1 MDIDNS
7 VSVISNLDTSTPKD
21 EIDFIISNK
30 SIQTD
35 ISSSYS
41 SDSSNSSS
49 YSNSSSSYSSSSEN
63 SSSDESSIS
72 SYSSKKKKNN
82 KKRKRKNKKN
92 LIIDKDEEMID
103 EKGFDQIKL
112 EELPIP
118 EFATEENAEFIEL
131 KNSFMNELDEK
142 FLKMTPYELFL
153 FHYDELINSFVV
165 YSNKY
170 AEINYKWTVCN
181 IERDDI
187 IKYIFCYI
195 YLSIYDLPEIEMLW
209 ETSKFFKS
217 IIPSIIKKSRYC
229 TLNKYFFISK
239 KLKED
244 KKNKSETLSELLE
257 TLNSKWKQAY
267 PYTKYLSIDEAM
279 TSYKGNISFKQ
290 YNKAKHKR
298 HGIKLFSKASSDKGY
313 CYHMLLYTGK
323 SFNYDKTCGIGTT
336 IIKKLTQG
344 HESND
349 NKENIYHFTFDSF
362 FSNLHT
368 FNFLE
373 NNKINF
379 TCTFALNK
387 KAIPKKIKNINLST
401 KNNIKLYQIKN
412 SNVKFFLCKDNK
424 RQIQLASNCYDIQK
438 RKYKN
443 KKNKIQLKHE
453 MIAYYNL
460 TKSGVDLIDSATQ
473 VYKTQRKTNKW
484 WKAVFFYLLDVTLNN
499 CCIIYYSS
507 NKYHE
512 LNERNKALMFRRK
525 LIEQFVNIYNKCQIT
540 NTIGFVKEIHIL
552 IPEGKWHKQC
562 FNCLREKKEKI
573 NKTKFMCNICRLSLC
588 KDCFIFLHENM
599 N

>member
-1 MDIDNS
+1 M
-7 VSVISNLDTSTPKD
+7 
-21 EIDFIISNK
+21 
-30 SIQTD
+30 
-35 ISSSYS
+35 
-41 SDSSNSSS
+41 
-49 YSNSSSSYSSSSEN
+49 
-63 SSSDESSIS
+63 
-72 SYSSKKKKNN
+72 
-82 KKRKRKNKKN
+82 
-92 LIIDKDEEMID
+92 
-103 EKGFDQIKL
+103 
-112 EELPIP
+112 PIP
-118 EFATEENAEFIEL
+118 ELSTEENAEFIEL
-131 KNSFMNELDEK
+131 KNTFMNELDDK
-142 FLKMTPYELFL
+142 FLKMSPYELFL
-153 FHYDELINSFVV
+153 FHYEELINNFVT

-170 AEINYKWTVCN
+170 AEINYKWTACN
-181 IERDDI
+181 IEKDDI

-209 ETSKFFKS
+209 ESSKFFKS
-217 IIPSIIKKSRYC
+217 IIPSIIKKSRYS

-239 KLKED
+239 NFKED

-257 TLNSKWKQAY
+257 ALNFKWKQAY

-279 TSYKGNISFKQ
+279 TSYKGNISFRQ

-344 HESND
+344 HEYKENNITKENNVNND

-387 KAIPKKIKNINLST
+387 KAIPKKIKNTNLSY
-401 KNNIKLYQIKN
+401 KNNIKFYKIKN
-412 SNVKFFLCKDNK
+412 TNIKFFLCKDNK
-424 RQIQLASNCYDIQK
+424 RQIQLASNCYEIQK
-438 RKYKN
+438 KKYKN

-453 MIAYYNL
+453 MVAYYNL

-512 LNERNKALMFRRK
+512 LNERNRSLMFRRK
-525 LIEQFVNIYNKCQIT
+525 LIEEFVNRYNKCQIT
-540 NTIGFVKEIHIL
+540 HTMNFVKEIHIL
-552 IPEGKWHKQC
+552 IPGGKWHKQC
-562 FNCLREKKEKI
+562 FNCVKEKKEKI
-573 NKTKFMCNICRLSLC
+573 NRTKDMCNICGLYLC
-588 KDCFIFLHENM
+588 KDCFVFLHENM